1 MRDQTSC
8 RPRATRKEGTIP
20 SSSSATFAK
29 RQWVYLAPGLF
40 AAALLAGCSSVPPKL
55 APGSSAA
62 PVATRW
68 HASLPHDGTLVDLGR
83 WWDQFDDPLLL
94 RLILEGQRVSPTLAQ
109 AAARIADARA
119 ASVSGRAR
127 LMPSLDAVG
136 TSSRGRQVPGEP
148 VATSTS
154 VGLQASW
161 ELDVFGAG
169 RAGSDAALAR
179 LESSEAG
186 WHDARVSVA
195 SEIAVTYISLR
206 ACEAQLL
213 QSELDAR
220 SRFETSRLT
229 ALAVKSGF
237 QAPEAGY
244 LAQAS
249 AAQSAALLTSQYAR
263 CDLIVKAMAA
273 LTAID
278 ERELRS
284 ELSKKSG
291 VLPAP
296 ANLSVDSVPAK
307 VLSQR
312 PDIVASEREV
322 IAAHAEMEQAKAQRL
337 PSISLTG
344 IIGSSRATAGGVS
357 TDGSTWT
364 VGPVV
369 VTLPL
374 FDAGVRRANAEA
386 AKARYEAART
396 TYLASIRAAVR
407 EVESALVA
415 LESATARDEKVA
427 AAAAGFLN
435 SFNAV
440 DARYRLGAASL
451 FELEDARRSMVA
463 ANSAQI
469 EQKREVVAAWIS
481 VYRAIGGGWSPSATS
496 GTPNS

>member
-1 MRDQTSC
+1 
-8 RPRATRKEGTIP
+8 
-20 SSSSATFAK
+20 
-29 RQWVYLAPGLF
+29 
-40 AAALLAGCSSVPPKL
+40 
-55 APGSSAA
+55 
-62 PVATRW
+62 
-68 HASLPHDGTLVDLGR
+68 
-83 WWDQFDDPLLL
+83 
-94 RLILEGQRVSPTLAQ
+94 
-109 AAARIADARA
+109 
-119 ASVSGRAR
+119 
-127 LMPSLDAVG
+127 
-136 TSSRGRQVPGEP
+136 
-148 VATSTS
+148 
-154 VGLQASW
+154 
-161 ELDVFGAG
+161 
-169 RAGSDAALAR
+169 
-179 LESSEAG
+179 
-186 WHDARVSVA
+186 
-195 SEIAVTYISLR
+195 
-206 ACEAQLL
+206 
-213 QSELDAR
+213 
-220 SRFETSRLT
+220 
-229 ALAVKSGF
+229 
-237 QAPEAGY
+237 
-244 LAQAS
+244 
-249 AAQSAALLTSQYAR
+249 
-263 CDLIVKAMAA
+263 LIVKAMVA

-369 VTLPL
+369 VTLPI